1 MYVVLEKNCKLA
13 TDSLSN
19 YDDLHQ
25 DVFWYLLTQTRVNS
39 IMCRNSL
46 REFLIRYLLISEH
59 PLDQTAEEF
68 INEGLLISGT
78 LGDQVFC
85 FYLKDVFHFFGFAS
99 TSARYQVEGS
109 LGDFI
114 KTYRNKKYLISI
126 EAGDS
131 GEVKIS
137 EDVLILK
144 LAGLERLIQIDTLNI
159 RFKEDLIGVSVR
171 VLTRVSHFVDYVLHQ
186 VSSEVFSTYQD
197 KFTTELNYYKE
208 YYYKENVINFDP
220 WTQLPK
226 DKLVSLFEHLLGP
239 NHHLVQGFRD
249 VEVTHEDVLHDL
261 MFQIPY
267 IKFAYELNMDM

>member
-85 FYLKDVFHFFGFAS
+85 FYLKDVFHFFG
-99 TSARYQVEGS
+99 
-109 LGDFI
+109 
-114 KTYRNKKYLISI
+114 
-126 EAGDS
+126 
-131 GEVKIS
+131 
-137 EDVLILK
+137 
-144 LAGLERLIQIDTLNI
+144 
-159 RFKEDLIGVSVR
+159 
-171 VLTRVSHFVDYVLHQ
+171 
-186 VSSEVFSTYQD
+186 
-197 KFTTELNYYKE
+197 
-208 YYYKENVINFDP
+208 
-220 WTQLPK
+220 
-226 DKLVSLFEHLLGP
+226 LV
-239 NHHLVQGFRD
+239 
-249 VEVTHEDVLHDL
+249 
-261 MFQIPY
+261 
-267 IKFAYELNMDM
+267 